1 MALPKRKY
9 ADGPAKSER
18 DKPWLRN
25 VVRRQL
31 PERRRQLPENPS
43 WRLPVQRELPSP
55 YEQAQSR
62 LRPQIN
68 DLVAGEPCNRSSYA
82 PHCINRGSAERLG
95 LAAQPRR
102 SGDFP
107 PNLEELAALRAA
119 SLHTYC
125 TQPDDGSKDVFVHIS
140 AVECAELHG
149 LNEGQTVSFDVVADR
164 RTGKSSA
171 ENLRAL

>member
-9 ADGPAKSER
+9 GDGPAKSER

-55 YEQAQSR
+55 YEQALPS
-62 LRPQIN
+62 
-68 DLVAGEPCNRSSYA
+68 
-82 PHCINRGSAERLG
+82 SAERLG